1 MLNYHNFRR
10 RFWDPA
16 VAGAELTGAT
26 PHALRHTCVALMIAE
41 GANPLMVQRQLGHAD
56 LRMTLGTYGHLFP
69 DWNGEVADR
78 MQQLWL
84 RTKAA

>member
-1 MLNYHNFRR
+1 
-10 RFWDPA
+10 
-16 VAGAELTGAT
+16 
-26 PHALRHTCVALMIAE
+26 MIAE

-69 DWNGEVADR
+69 DWDGDVADR
-78 MQQLWL
+78 MQKLWL